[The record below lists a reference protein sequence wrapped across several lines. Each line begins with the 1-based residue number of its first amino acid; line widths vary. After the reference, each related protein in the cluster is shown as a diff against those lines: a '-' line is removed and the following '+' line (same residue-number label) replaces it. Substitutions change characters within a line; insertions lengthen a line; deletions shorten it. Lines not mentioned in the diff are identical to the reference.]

1 MHNKTYKWGIILA
14 FWRDIL
20 TCYRYNYFYYLKF
33 LKQNLKS
40 SINQEYPAVLYAEFS
55 QSGPAE
61 S

>member
-1 MHNKTYKWGIILA
+1 MLKHVTDIIT
-14 FWRDIL
+14 F
-20 TCYRYNYFYYLKF
+20 NYLKF

-40 SINQEYPAVLYAEFS
+40 SIKQEYPAVFYAELS